1 MAEAGDTFQR
11 YIRVGE
17 RVAQAALQRK
27 TIQPERRQE
36 LNTLLSD
43 VVKALLTERSVAAI
57 ESAWTH
63 LDEEVAK
70 FLLQE
75 LNLIAS
81 MHAGADAVDGTEDI
95 KTGKESIEDI
105 LGDWLPGWLKHLLKI
120 LNEILKLVR

>member
-1 MAEAGDTFQR
+1 MAESGDTYQR
-11 YIRVGE
+11 YIKGGE

-27 TIQPERRQE
+27 TLHPDRRQE

-70 FLLQE
+70 FLSRE

-81 MHAGADAVDGTEDI
+81 MYAEGDAEDGTEDI

-105 LGDWLPGWLKHLLKI
+105 LGD
-120 LNEILKLVR
+120 